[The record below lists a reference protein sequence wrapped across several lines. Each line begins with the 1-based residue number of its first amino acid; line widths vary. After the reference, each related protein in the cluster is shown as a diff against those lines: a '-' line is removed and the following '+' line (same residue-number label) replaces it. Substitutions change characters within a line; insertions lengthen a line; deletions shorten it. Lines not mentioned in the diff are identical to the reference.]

1 MAMLKSSVVQGS
13 LRVTDTTYAT
23 TAQLSILNAPTSS
36 NGTSYGPGTTDYV
49 LMSNG
54 TSVYWG
60 TGMTNALKALDV
72 STIGNANGTKYIAAI
87 SQADGKI
94 SATAVDVATTYSS
107 TGTTAISG
115 TGVAAAIGT
124 LDVSSVGGDTSYIS
138 AISESDGKI
147 SATSKSIQ
155 STYSSTGTL
164 AINGTG
170 VAAAL
175 ATLDGNLNNTTPG
188 AGKTLTALSQ
198 TDGKVSA
205 TFGNISITKSQVS
218 DFDHTHPW
226 SEITSQPTL
235 TNVAISANVTTNANY
250 PIVFATSNTSTT
262 AAKNEGLQKSGAKLY
277 FNPST
282 GNLQATTFNSYTLAA
297 ASAKD
302 VVTAIDTSASLPTSN
317 AVKTF
322 VEGKGYV
329 TSSGVTSVATGAGL
343 TGGTITGTGT
353 IKAYLKSETKA
364 TYNSTTVTNTSS
376 RQYAVTPDKTG
387 YLSVNVPWTDTH
399 RVIKVNST
407 QALASNTT
415 ALNLIAGNNV
425 SITDGGSGSVT
436 IAATDTTYSSKA
448 AASGGTAVSLVTTGE
463 KYNWNSKADIRYTE
477 DSTPPS
483 NPTEGIIWLQKKPSS
498 SANGGNMPNAMF
510 QTVSITI
517 PYNTATYIYSNSWIT
532 NETAIVATNLAQ
544 IGFRDTYITWTIQT
558 GQIVFQL
565 GSAISRNITFQVA
578 MIK

>member
-1 MAMLKSSVVQGS
+1 MAQLKSSVVQGS
-13 LRVTDTTYAT
+13 LRVTDTTYT
-23 TAQLSILNAPTSS
+23 TNLNLSSGTASQIVKTDANKNLITGTLSKSDVGLGNVENTALSTWQGTANIKTVGTITS
-36 NGTSYGPGTTDYV
+36 GTWQGTTIGASY
-49 LMSNG
+49 LP
-54 TSVYWG
+54 TAA
-60 TGMTNALKALDV
+60 TNALGIVKIGTNISVSSGTISVASGSTSTAGIVKLTDSYTSTDGSNATTGKAL
-72 STIGNANGTKYIAAI
+72 
-87 SQADGKI
+87 
-94 SATAVDVATTYSS
+94 
-107 TGTTAISG
+107 
-115 TGVAAAIGT
+115 
-124 LDVSSVGGDTSYIS
+124 L
-138 AISESDGKI
+138 
-147 SATSKSIQ
+147 
-155 STYSSTGTL
+155 
-164 AINGTG
+164 
-170 VAAAL
+170 AAL
-175 ATLDGNLNNTTPG
+175 QTLDGNLNSTTPG
-188 AGKTLTALSQ
+188 AGKTLTAFSQ

-282 GNLQATTFNSYTLAA
+282 GNVQATTFNGYTLAA
-297 ASAKD
+297 ASAKG
-302 VVTAIDTSASLPTSN
+302 VVTTVDTSASLPTSN

-353 IKAYLKSETKA
+353 IKAKLKSETAHTADSA
-364 TYNSTTVTNTSS
+364 TPTNTTS
-376 RQYAVTPDKTG
+376 RQYAVGVDKSG
-387 YLSVNVPWTDTH
+387 YLSVNVPWTDNDTH
-399 RVIKVNST
+399 RVIKVNGT

-415 ALNLIAGNNV
+415 ALNLIPGSNV

-436 IAATDTTYSSKA
+436 IAATDT
-448 AASGGTAVSLVTTGE
+448 
-463 KYNWNSKADIRYTE
+463 KYNAATTSTAGLMSAADKTKLNGIDIRYTE
-477 DSTPPS
+477 NSTAPS
-483 NPTEGIIWLQKKPSS
+483 NPITGTIWLQKKPTS

-510 QTVSITI
+510 QTVTITI
-517 PYNTATYIYSNSWIT
+517 PYNTATYTYSNSWIT

-558 GQIVFQL
+558 GQIVFTL